1 MYVSQLIAREPSP
14 ERRNELIEHAKR
26 TSMAAWKHVNING
39 EYDFSDEKMEDSVG
53 LAATPKIFDL
63 QLV

>member
-1 MYVSQLIAREPSP
+1 
-14 ERRNELIEHAKR
+14 
-26 TSMAAWKHVNING
+26 MAAWKHVNLNG

-53 LAATPKIFDL
+53 LEATPKNFDL

>member
-1 MYVSQLIAREPSP
+1 
-14 ERRNELIEHAKR
+14 
-26 TSMAAWKHVNING
+26 MAAWKHVNING

-53 LAATPKIFDL
+53 LAATPKIFDI